1 MGGAWGVGQA
11 CHSLAL
17 LLVLDVPVRKI
28 AVLHVIH
35 HLAEHVTLVEIEL
48 GNFTLLVVVDVHIVV
63 LACGRLEVMKLVLF
77 VNNVNMSLNVQ
88 LHYVQPQVHQQHRH
102 WLD

>member
-17 LLVLDVPVRKI
+17 LLVLEVPVRKI

-35 HLAEHVTLVEIEL
+35 HLAEHVTLVEMEL
-48 GNFTLLVVVDVHIVV
+48 GNFTLLVVVDVQIVV
-63 LACGRLEVMKLVLF
+63 LACADCSTCM
-77 VNNVNMSLNVQ
+77 
-88 LHYVQPQVHQQHRH
+88 
-102 WLD
+102 W